1 MATPIHTLSEV
12 AWPALAF
19 GPVNLWRV
27 LPAWRLA
34 ADMSVTPVASRTEP
48 RRDSTVGVN
57 PKVAQLLSLR

>member
-1 MATPIHTLSEV
+1 MVTPVHTLSEA
-12 AWPALAF
+12 AWPAFAF

-34 ADMSVTPVASRTEP
+34 ADVSVPPVASHTEP